1 MKLTKI
7 KNAAL
12 CCALATLIY
21 SCANDDDV
29 TTDPVVIIDNPI
41 VVSDATTQ
49 VIVDWNSLWLEIDCH
64 TDGMRPNATARALAY
79 IHLAGYETA
88 VSTMDGYTSN

>member
-12 CCALATLIY
+12 YCVLATLIY

-29 TTDPVVIIDNPI
+29 STDTVAIIDNPI
-41 VVSDATTQ
+41 VVSNVTTQ
-49 VIVDWNSLWLEIDCH
+49 VVGDWNSLWLEID
-64 TDGMRPNATARALAY
+64 RYN
-79 IHLAGYETA
+79 ETA